1 MDHEVVVVGGGI
13 GGLTV
18 AALLAKRGVN
28 VCLLE
33 RESRVGGCATSFEKF
48 GYSFEPTD
56 GLYTGWQPGEIHDRV
71 FSELPLRPPQVRLLQ
86 PSYLVRLPDRS
97 EIAISGDDQCFEA
110 DLRRSFPECADMA
123 VGFYRKLA
131 ELSAVFRRVQQ
142 KAPDILSASK
152 TRRTYSLLRQGRLG
166 AEILKAARQLTRQHL
181 ARASPRFCRF
191 IDLQLQSLTQGTSAD
206 VNYLSAALALSSP
219 REGMF
224 AMQGGASGLANILAD
239 SIRQSGGRIR
249 LDTPVLRLSYDS
261 SGAARGVDLL
271 SGETVIASK
280 AIISNLTLWDS
291 YGKLIGLNRTP
302 AEIRRQLSR
311 LRSWGAYLLYLG
323 IDEDAAASL
332 VSDHLLVLSD
342 WQEDQEYDP
351 ETQQLVIAV
360 APNWDP
366 RAPSGKRAV
375 TVHFFTDVEG
385 WFTFHKDETEL
396 EQRDQQML
404 ELCWKRLHAAMPELG
419 SAIEVID
426 TANPRTFYDL
436 TRRKLGMVGGFIP
449 SANRFWLNETSY
461 STSLPNVF
469 VVGDTT
475 QPGGIAA
482 LTRSALVLAN
492 RLTTR

>member
-1 MDHEVVVVGGGI
+1 MFGI
-13 GGLTV
+13 
-18 AALLAKRGVN
+18 
-28 VCLLE
+28 
-33 RESRVGGCATSFEKF
+33 
-48 GYSFEPTD
+48 
-56 GLYTGWQPGEIHDRV
+56 
-71 FSELPLRPPQVRLLQ
+71 
-86 PSYLVRLPDRS
+86 
-97 EIAISGDDQCFEA
+97 
-110 DLRRSFPECADMA
+110 
-123 VGFYRKLA
+123 
-131 ELSAVFRRVQQ
+131 
-142 KAPDILSASK
+142 
-152 TRRTYSLLRQGRLG
+152 
-166 AEILKAARQLTRQHL
+166 
-181 ARASPRFCRF
+181 
-191 IDLQLQSLTQGTSAD
+191 
-206 VNYLSAALALSSP
+206 
-219 REGMF
+219 
-224 AMQGGASGLANILAD
+224 QGGASQLADILAD
-239 SIRQSGGRIR
+239 SIKRSGGRIR

-332 VSDHLLVLSD
+332 ASDHLLVLSY

-351 ETQQLVIAV
+351 ETRQLMIAV

-366 RAPSGKRAV
+366 RAPSGKRAM

-449 SANRFWLNETSY
+449 SGDRFWLNEPSY

-492 RLTTR
+492 RLTAQ